1 MRHAQPRWT
10 RFLALAALLGTA
22 ACTSHYGEEPLYVLR
37 DSMGRS
43 VAMAGASQLGGAAPG
58 TTLRANVG
66 GVEQTVMVGE
76 RVGMGPAMAPR
87 QAAASPME
95 MAAATAPAEPLPP
108 VAEVPLLS
116 GVTSTPLSPPDA
128 APQAGSTTTG
138 STTTRRAQQ
147 VAAGETPTGRRRG
160 PPPRSV
166 SRSVM

>member
-1 MRHAQPRWT
+1 MRPAQTRWT
-10 RFLALAALLGTA
+10 RLLALAALLGAA
-22 ACTSHYGEEPLYVLR
+22 ACTAHPGEEPLYVLR
-37 DSMGRS
+37 DSLGRA

-76 RVGMGPAMAPR
+76 RVGMGPAMAPP
-87 QAAASPME
+87 ATAASPVQT
-95 MAAATAPAEPLPP
+95 AAAAPATPLPP

-116 GVTSTPLSPPDA
+116 GVTSAPLSPPAA
-128 APQAGSTTTG
+128 APQGGSTAN
-138 STTTRRAQQ
+138 RRAAQQ
-147 VAAGETPTGRRRG
+147 VATGENPAGRRRG